1 MKRKIEDFFKQF
13 IVLKTRKKLRIIIA
27 VGLVVGAVK
36 LIFCDFQQSE
46 LILKFDTIN
55 VELGQTVSTN
65 IDDYLD
71 KNKLSNKVVK
81 KIIKETKEKDNL
93 KYVKVINKDED
104 GKVISKEE
112 KDYPEVGN
120 YEMHFIYGN
129 EVATI
134 KVIVK
139 DTTKPEIKAP
149 TSIDIFQYTDL
160 STFSFDELLEVMDYS
175 DVKDW
180 IVDTS
185 KIDVNTVGTYKLK
198 VSIQDKYKNKATKT
212 LDVNVR
218 EIPNV
223 SNGEVAVTEIFTDE
237 NGNKKTIVIKKSSD
251 EVSENDI
258 VASNLPISNKE
269 IIKNDATNTKP
280 TTNNGKSISSTSS
293 DSNDSDNTNNIV
305 ESSNEHKHNYN
316 IPITEVVHHDAQIK
330 VVHHGATLE
339 NQPLYEKHI
348 FCKVCGK
355 DFGKYGTDDAIDH
368 SCDTGHSYHSIDV
381 QVGSKEVIVKQAYD
395 ENIVVQQAYDE
406 TVTKGYKCTCGS
418 VK

>member
-1 MKRKIEDFFKQF
+1 M
-13 IVLKTRKKLRIIIA
+13 
-27 VGLVVGAVK
+27 GAVK

-65 IDDYLD
+65 IDSYLD

-81 KIIKETKEKDNL
+81 KIIKETEEKDNL
-93 KYVKVINKDED
+93 KYVKVINKDEN

-134 KVIVK
+134 RVIVK

-160 STFSFDELLEVMDYS
+160 STFSFDELLEVIDYS

-218 EIPNV
+218 EVPNV
-223 SNGEVAVTEIFTDE
+223 SNGEVAVTEVFTDE
-237 NGNKKTIVIKKSSD
+237 NGNKKIVITKKSNNQ
-251 EVSENDI
+251 VSKTDAI
-258 VASNLPISNKE
+258 ASTSPVSNTRTAKG
-269 IIKNDATNTKP
+269 DTTNTKP
-280 TTNNGKSISSTSS
+280 TTNSGSSTLAP
-293 DSNDSDNTNNIV
+293 SNNLSG
-305 ESSNEHKHNYN
+305 SSN
-316 IPITEVVHHDAQIK
+316 
-330 VVHHGATLE
+330 
-339 NQPLYEKHI
+339 
-348 FCKVCGK
+348 
-355 DFGKYGTDDAIDH
+355 
-368 SCDTGHSYHSIDV
+368 
-381 QVGSKEVIVKQAYD
+381 
-395 ENIVVQQAYDE
+395 
-406 TVTKGYKCTCGS
+406 
-418 VK
+418 